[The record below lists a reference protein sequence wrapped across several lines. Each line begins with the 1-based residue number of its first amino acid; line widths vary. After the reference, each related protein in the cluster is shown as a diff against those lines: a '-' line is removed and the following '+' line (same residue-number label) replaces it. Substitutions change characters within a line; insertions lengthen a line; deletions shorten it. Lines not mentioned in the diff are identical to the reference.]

1 MHGFVAQGT
10 FDHALLVARSAM
22 RAIVLFVH
30 EDGHVPHMAHARVDA
45 VGLDVAKSVNL
56 TGWHDREYIPDAGV
70 VSSQPQNHQGES
82 PEEGDPQIRTRS

>member
-10 FDHALLVARSAM
+10 FDHALLVAAM

-30 EDGHVPHMAHARVDA
+30 EDGHVPRMAHARADA

-70 VSSQPQNHQGES
+70 VSSQPQNHQGEL